1 MDTPDGHHRA
11 ELAPHWGGSPAI
23 GHAHAV
29 QRSLMT
35 ACTAVYGVAVG
46 ISTYPL
52 WIRPAPPGQLPGFMK
67 NIMNLEAH
75 ASLHFFA
82 SIVILALCSV
92 VALRPAVNRLL
103 HRDSQ
108 PWPRYVAVAAL
119 IEPLWYV
126 SLSRDVAWTA
136 LPTAIVVAACVYLRC
151 RDLRISSH
159 DTVLLPTFGAVF
171 IALADLTALPLQ
183 HLAVLSLTIVMALR
197 AALGVIGRNDR
208 LQPGLCFALSPL
220 ALILQSHLLARADRR
235 AGWPALVIALVSPL
249 ILRLTL
255 SDSRLT
261 RRRIAAFIALVAY
274 PVAALSYT
282 SAAGVL
288 SAESRPRVDF
298 FEDAQHLTPA
308 ATILKSALPYRDV
321 IPPHGLIQD
330 GLLDAA
336 ILLRGSQSI
345 GNVLRTRATLFLL
358 MSVAIYALAIAAT
371 GSANLAFVAFLAAT
385 GAGDMSGEMR
395 FLPSVAAL
403 ALAAFAARYR
413 SRKLLA
419 VAGAASVVAALTS
432 IDFGLYAAVATV
444 AAAALVGISWRER
457 ARSISTAAF
466 GAVCVLVPSFA
477 AMAVAGFL
485 ADFFRVTAYELRTL
499 SAVYAEMPFNPPN
512 GFDTAIP
519 RLLVTLFDSGNLPYF
534 VWTGCLIALITFV
547 AERFQS
553 PNVPRRAVRPLIV
566 IASWIVAAGAS
577 YVERQH
583 IYFRWAIMPLLAGV
597 LLLLFH
603 RSAALRRPMAVAMIA
618 VMALLVV
625 NPTWHLAVVGSFRRA
640 PGPIEPGWREVG
652 LPRAQGAYFRDR
664 DAALIDTVNRYAQ
677 AHLGPGDTFFDFT
690 NHGLLYFLLDRDL
703 PVRQIEVAFYE
714 TDDLQREVIDRIRR
728 NPRIRFA
735 LVPSS
740 DVSASGIVD
749 AVANRDRAPLVWRYL
764 QEHFE
769 PDFAESGIELW
780 RRK

>member
-1 MDTPDGHHRA
+1 MD
-11 ELAPHWGGSPAI
+11 ENPAT
-23 GHAHAV
+23 GHAQAV
-29 QRSLMT
+29 QRSLLT
-35 ACTAVYGVAVG
+35 ACTAAYGVAVG

-52 WIRPAPPGQLPGFMK
+52 WIRPAPAGQLPGFMK
-67 NIMNLEAH
+67 NIMNVEAH
-75 ASLHFFA
+75 ASVHFFA
-82 SIVILALCSV
+82 SIVVLALCSV
-92 VALRPAVNRLL
+92 MALRPAVGLL
-103 HRDSQ
+103 LRRDSQ
-108 PWPRYVAVAAL
+108 PWSRYVAAAAL
-119 IEPLWYV
+119 VEPFWYV
-126 SLSRDVAWTA
+126 SLSRELAWTA
-136 LPTAIVVAACVYLRC
+136 VPTAIVIAACLYLRR
-151 RDLRISSH
+151 RDLQIRSH
-159 DTVLLPTFGAVF
+159 DTVLLPTFATVF
-171 IALADLTALPLQ
+171 IALADITTLPLQ
-183 HLAVLSLTIVMALR
+183 HLTVLALLAVILLR
-197 AALGVIGRNDR
+197 AALDLIGHNDR

-220 ALILQSHLLARADRR
+220 ALILQSHVLARADRR

-249 ILRLTL
+249 ILRMTL
-255 SDSRLT
+255 RDSRLT
-261 RRRIAAFIALVAY
+261 RRRISAFIALVAY

-282 SAAGVL
+282 SATGFLA
-288 SAESRPRVDF
+288 AESRPRVDF

-308 ATILKSALPYRDV
+308 VTILNGALPYRDV
-321 IPPHGLIQD
+321 IPPHGLVED

-358 MSVAIYALAIAAT
+358 MSVVIYALAVAAT

-385 GAGDMSGEMR
+385 AAGDAYGGVR
-395 FLPSVAAL
+395 FVPSVAAL
-403 ALAAFAARYR
+403 AFAAFAARYR

-419 VAGAASVVAALTS
+419 VAGAASVVAGLTS

-444 AAAALVGISWRER
+444 SAALLAGISWKER

-466 GAVCVLVPSFA
+466 GAACVLVPALA
-477 AMAVAGFL
+477 AMAAAGFL

-499 SAVYAEMPFNPPN
+499 GAVYAEMPFNPPKS
-512 GFDTAIP
+512 FETALP
-519 RLLVTLFDSGNLPYF
+519 RLLVTLVDSENVPYF
-534 VWTGCLIALITFV
+534 VWTACLIALITFI
-547 AERFQS
+547 AERLQS
-553 PNVPRRAVRPLIV
+553 PHAQRRAVRPLIV
-566 IASWIVAAGAS
+566 IASWIVATGVS

-583 IYFRWAIMPLLAGV
+583 IYFRWAIMPLLTGV
-597 LLLLFH
+597 LWVLLH
-603 RSAALRRPMAVAMIA
+603 RSAALRRPVAVALI
-618 VMALLVV
+618 VLMALLLV

-664 DAALIDTVNRYAQ
+664 DAALVDTVHRYAQ

-714 TDDLQREVIDRIRR
+714 TDELQREVIDRISR

-740 DVSASGIVD
+740 DPSAPGVVD
-749 AVANRDRAPLVWRYL
+749 AVTNRDRAPLVWRYL

-769 PDFAESGIELW
+769 PDFAESGVELW